1 MGMKGG
7 DGASGETPSKIDSIR
22 SQLEKVEILLQ
33 EQTRESQEL
42 KAQVAES
49 KSLMKSEIKDQLDD
63 FLTKF
68 MRLQSSTPPLQA
80 VQAESVASNMSQ
92 VLQKPL
98 CRGEI
103 SPANMVFSGS
113 PGMPIF
119 NLSAS
124 PQSHPAPFNTHAS
137 TSC

>member
-7 DGASGETPSKIDSIR
+7 DGASGETPSEIDSIR

-68 MRLQSSTPPLQA
+68 MRL
-80 VQAESVASNMSQ
+80 
-92 VLQKPL
+92 
-98 CRGEI
+98 
-103 SPANMVFSGS
+103 
-113 PGMPIF
+113 
-119 NLSAS
+119 
-124 PQSHPAPFNTHAS
+124 
-137 TSC
+137 